1 MRVALVYAPLLPGHV
16 PSYGLQ
22 PLGILNIAAVLNRAG
37 ITTSVLDAD
46 ILGLSIAETA
56 DRLLASAPDLVG
68 ISLMTPQL
76 LSALALCAALKHRQP
91 QLPIVLGGAHIDATH
106 GDVFSMTTMADFAIH
121 GEGELALLECCQRL
135 EKDGARPAG
144 SIGYSNLRSLLADV
158 PNVILPDRQ
167 AADGVARV
175 NPARP
180 YIANLDDLPPVD
192 YGLLGDHPYQ
202 LPMLPGPRVLS
213 MMLSRGCPFS
223 CTFCDAPQVMGKKL
237 RRYSIARI
245 VEEIRQ
251 NRDRFGT
258 RSFVFKDSTFS
269 ASIRWAT
276 ELCQAMLDARL
287 GIRFRCNTRADLL
300 PPPLLSLMRR
310 AGCEAINIGVE
321 SGDPEILRRIRKEVD
336 LASVVDAFERCRR
349 EGVRTYAT
357 LLVGAPGET
366 DASIARTLDFA
377 LRLRPSL
384 VNFHIA
390 IAYPGTPLYDEAVA
404 LGQVEPRWWARQV
417 RQGFDPRRATPFE
430 ARWGWVADG
439 ALRLPSFAA
448 ESWQRRLTRS
458 WYLRPAFVWDSAVFS
473 LRQPYFLRHLFSLG
487 RELLPI
493 AKLRTL
499 LPGYT
504 APPDERL
511 QILERCPSA
520 PTVVYAPRSVAQR
533 RSLRV
538 VRVPEVTR

>member
-37 ITTSVLDAD
+37 IATRVLDAD
-46 ILGLSIAETA
+46 ILGLGIAETA
-56 DRLLASAPDLVG
+56 DRLLSTSPDLVG

-76 LSALALCAALKHRQP
+76 LSALALCAALKHRRP
-91 QLPIVLGGAHIDATH
+91 GLPIVLGGAHIDATH
-106 GDVFSMTTMADFAIH
+106 GDVFSMTSMADFAIH
-121 GEGELALLECCQRL
+121 GEGELALLECCQLLSAHGERCA
-135 EKDGARPAG
+135 DGT
-144 SIGYSNLRSLLADV
+144 GYRNLASLLAGV
-158 PNVILPDRQ
+158 ANVILPDRL
-167 AADGVARV
+167 AKDGIARV

-192 YGLLGDHPYQ
+192 YSLLGPHDYE

-237 RRYSIARI
+237 RRYSIPRI

-269 ASIRWAT
+269 ANLRFAT
-276 ELCQAMLDARL
+276 ELCQAMIDAQL

-300 PPPLLSLMRR
+300 PPPLLRLMQR
-310 AGCEAINIGVE
+310 AGCEVINIGVE
-321 SGDPEILRRIRKEVD
+321 SGDPAILRRIRKEID
-336 LASVVDAFERCRR
+336 LDSVVDAFERCRQA
-349 EGVRTYAT
+349 GIRTYAT

-366 DASIARTLDFA
+366 DESMRRTLAFA
-377 LRLRPSL
+377 LRIRPSL

-390 IAYPGTPLYDEAVA
+390 IAYPGTPLYDEALA
-404 LGQVEPRWWARQV
+404 CGQVEPRWWARQA
-417 RQGFDPRRATPFE
+417 RQGFDPRRASPFE

-439 ALRLPSFAA
+439 ALRLPGFAA
-448 ESWQRRLTRS
+448 EHWQRLLTRA
-458 WYLRPAFVWDSAVFS
+458 WYLRPRFAWDSALFS

-487 RELLPI
+487 RELLPLSR
-493 AKLRTL
+493 LRSH
-499 LPGYT
+499 LPGYV
-504 APPDERL
+504 PPVDERL
-511 QILERCPSA
+511 AILARCPSA
-520 PTVVYAPRSVAQR
+520 PTVVYAPRQVLPR

-538 VRVPEVTR
+538 VRSAEGAR